1 MATKAKKKKLDVK
14 VESSLTPNVIALQKS
29 KVIIGDD
36 VSVDNRI
43 PVATVQAHL
52 MQYRYMLT
60 QEAFDQLSKC
70 DLSVI
75 EQFHNEAIEW
85 LKTMMGGKT
94 TPKPLYKNFPEE
106 VMSKSDCELYYNALL
121 YYWTESA
128 WRPHS
133 VEMEKPVEF
142 EKVKY
147 TMLKP
152 IDKAGFDKIFTDL
165 VSINTSL
172 TPQDL
177 LVVEWFAAN
186 RENLAEIMPQAI
198 PFKENLMTLA
208 SMGIEVPIKTPTDV
222 LRIAVHMSG
231 GDISLP
237 AVPPKKVKQRYYGTV
252 DNPERAKFRFRN
264 FSRKERRYLLGL
276 LEKTHCNPAE
286 MVLKDQRWVRL
297 GEILHPGDFKDQFPR
312 SFAAFDKIRNTKVR
326 SWYSKLTKVLYTDL
340 NLEEGL
346 KILSERPGEFVRRL
360 DWLFR
365 TFDDKKSLD
374 ILYPYLEQVMEKASN
389 KVLFEVYT
397 HFEKRNEPVTGRS
410 VFIKGARKK
419 TPLPNLP
426 ALKPGIVENI
436 HSSLFVAL
444 RTKFSKLESLGNVW
458 IDEELKKIPVPTNM
472 RSLNLSLKPVVRGT
486 RTPFDNPDAKV
497 IRPFVHWKGPVDLDL
512 SCTFVGTKAATTL
525 SFSNLKVG
533 KSCHSGDVRH
543 QHGPCAEYID
553 IQIEDAIA
561 NGYQYAVVDLRNFDG
576 GSLKKHDAVFG
587 MMEREHPT
595 SNKTWLPETITGAQQ
610 LEASGGASLIGILD
624 LATKEYIHLD
634 LDSSGITARGD
645 IKSILAMINE
655 YAKPPKFSVYDLLLM
670 HAEARGKLVTLDDK
684 VDTMF
689 RFEDFANSYELTGK
703 YML

>member
-1 MATKAKKKKLDVK
+1 MLDV
-14 VESSLTPNVIALQKS
+14 
-29 KVIIGDD
+29 
-36 VSVDNRI
+36 
-43 PVATVQAHL
+43 
-52 MQYRYMLT
+52 
-60 QEAFDQLSKC
+60 
-70 DLSVI
+70 
-75 EQFHNEAIEW
+75 
-85 LKTMMGGKT
+85 
-94 TPKPLYKNFPEE
+94 
-106 VMSKSDCELYYNALL
+106 
-121 YYWTESA
+121 
-128 WRPHS
+128 
-133 VEMEKPVEF
+133 
-142 EKVKY
+142 VK
-147 TMLKP
+147 
-152 IDKAGFDKIFTDL
+152 
-165 VSINTSL
+165 
-172 TPQDL
+172 
-177 LVVEWFAAN
+177 WFAAN
-186 RENLAEIMPQAI
+186 RENLSEIMPETI

-208 SMGIEVPIKTPTDV
+208 SMGIDVPIKTPTDV

-231 GDISLP
+231 GDVSLP
-237 AVPPKKVKQRYYGTV
+237 AVPRKYKKAGRYSYGQGGKTL
-252 DNPERAKFRFRN
+252 NPDREKFKFRN

-286 MVLKDQRWVRL
+286 MVLKDQRWIRL
-297 GEILHPGDFKDQFPR
+297 GEVLHPGDYKEKFPR
-312 SFAAFDKIRNTKVR
+312 SFNAFDRIRNTKVR
-326 SWYSKLTKVLYTDL
+326 SWYSKLTKVLYKDL

-365 TFDDKKSLD
+365 IFDDKKSLD
-374 ILYPYLEQVMEKASN
+374 ILYPYLEQMMEKTSN

-512 SCTFVGTKAATTL
+512 SCTFVGTKSVTTL
-525 SFSNLKVG
+525 SFSNLRVG

-561 NGYQYAVVDLRNFDG
+561 AGYQYAVVDLRNFDG

-610 LEASGGASLIGILD
+610 LEASGGSTLIGILD

-634 LDSSGITARGD
+634 LDGSGITARGD
-645 IKSILAMINE
+645 IKSILAMIND

-670 HAEARGKLVTLDDK
+670 HTEARGRLVSLDDK

-689 RFEDFANSYELTGK
+689 KFEDFANSYELTGK